1 MLILIANFLL
11 ILGEDIMDQNI
22 LTTVQQYN
30 QSKDQDAPGSEFSV
44 LTGQFS
50 ARNADHTEILKSIAN
65 KKRLGILKTLHSG
78 EKTVTGIQNI
88 LAAHMPLSQSS
99 LSQHLNRMKE
109 DGLLTARRD
118 SRNIYY
124 SIANTFPAMTAYFL
138 LKFLNET
145 EMRKDAS
152 LQGEIQDQEANQNKA
167 NKRAPFQE
175 WRNTKQGHKK
185 RA

>member
-30 QSKDQDAPGSEFSV
+30 QSEDQDARGSEFSV

-124 SIANTFPAMTAYFL
+124 SIANTFPGMMAYFL
-138 LKFLNET
+138 LNSLDKIDISNDVFSDAKKQDT
-145 EMRKDAS
+145 ED
-152 LQGEIQDQEANQNKA
+152 NQNDYNEKRRLKKA
-167 NKRAPFQE
+167 
-175 WRNTKQGHKK
+175 
-185 RA
+185 